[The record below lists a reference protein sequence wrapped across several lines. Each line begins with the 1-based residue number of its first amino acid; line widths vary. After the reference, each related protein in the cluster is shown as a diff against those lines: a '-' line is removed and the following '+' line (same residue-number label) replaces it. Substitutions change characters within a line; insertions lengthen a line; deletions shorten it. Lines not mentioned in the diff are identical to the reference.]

1 MTEAVAPLKA
11 KMEGEK
17 HCEVEFERQ
26 RSHSV
31 PIISGMEKIPGDCSG
46 SESVSFERE
55 TRADNR
61 RFSETRQPENTTSQ
75 KSVRR
80 LSSGGLMRNQ
90 KRRPSVKRAIVDRKQ
105 TSHHEKQP
113 KLRGF
118 TSGATTNPVPRVL
131 RHAQSRRERSK
142 SLPLL
147 RESCGQGDKGF
158 DEEIGS
164 PAPKEKQS
172 SDSKTYR
179 KMLHQ
184 RSMSLPTSLQ
194 YEPNP
199 EQSQK
204 EPALFS
210 TMRNISSSAN
220 FENFIFDMN
229 KLYFDSL
236 KQRDQEKQEMLSVE
250 RRRSWPFCWNK
261 SISNKSIESS
271 EQFSANFDIGLN
283 TQESLLV
290 NSNNIRIQRSK
301 SLPLMEISFFGKV
314 ATEKKT
320 IKEEV
325 SGADNG
331 CQHEASFRCGD
342 VLGEIIIRKEHS
354 RAKKKT
360 PIICS
365 NSLPF
370 GLSIES
376 EAKMSPNLIAKNS
389 LMKSLQSYHKLQ
401 DAVANRRKAI
411 SLPCIYA
418 GSLSKEETLFKFEKI
433 HSQTDETS
441 PPQKENSEESVLFPE
456 KGNGNISRLMPLRRA
471 RSLPFNLLEEQ
482 QQSGNDHIKNE
493 PKKGSFG
500 KHPDYIGRE
509 KSKSLPNILEGEHSL
524 SFSPIAM
531 PELLDKD
538 NNVPE
543 TVTAEEN
550 IYKTV
555 VEVDSEEQHSFPSE
569 GNGISTEQDE
579 NGANSKPL
587 NPRVD
592 FLKQQEANLDKH
604 QPNLSYPHKLRKRAR
619 GFSVPCLF
627 KMEKI
632 IEEPSDI
639 ELRSRARGFSIPS
652 SFQMEKI
659 IEEPSDSNGPQM
671 QRICGEY
678 QYKQDDTNSESKTS
692 EIVENITLS
701 DRSSIENFAAPSN
714 DNSTVFFHDK
724 SRGKQEGSHQMYD
737 HENYLQR
744 CDELVSQALAK
755 VNQLEF
761 SKSSSGLHSAAANGD
776 LECVK
781 RLVEKGDDVNS
792 IDESGWPV
800 LHAAIT
806 TGNFDCGEWL
816 VEAGADLVNYT
827 NFVIDEYRFLSQQ
840 VNQNY

>member
-1 MTEAVAPLKA
+1 
-11 KMEGEK
+11 MEGEK

-31 PIISGMEKIPGDCSG
+31 PVISRIEKVPDDCSG
-46 SESVSFERE
+46 SKSVSFERE
-55 TRADNR
+55 TRTENR
-61 RFSETRQPENTTSQ
+61 RFSETRQPKNTTSR

-90 KRRPSVKRAIVDRKQ
+90 KRRPYAKTAITDRKQ

-113 KLRGF
+113 NLRGF
-118 TSGATTNPVPRVL
+118 TTGIITNPAPRAL
-131 RHAQSRRERSK
+131 THAQSRRERSK

-147 RESCGQGDKGF
+147 RKSYEQDHKYYDG
-158 DEEIGS
+158 EIWS

-184 RSMSLPTSLQ
+184 RSMSLPTCLQ
-194 YEPNP
+194 YEPKP

-204 EPALFS
+204 HEKESALFS
-210 TMRNISSSAN
+210 TMRNASTSAN
-220 FENFIFDMN
+220 FENFVFDLN

-236 KQRDQEKQEMLSVE
+236 KQSDQEKQEMFSEE
-250 RRRSWPFCWNK
+250 RRRSWPFCWSK
-261 SISNKSIESS
+261 SVSNQSMESS
-271 EQFSANFDIGLN
+271 GQFSANFDIGLN
-283 TQESLLV
+283 RQESLLG

-301 SLPLMEISFFGKV
+301 SLPLMGISFFGEV
-314 ATEKKT
+314 RTEKKT
-320 IKEEV
+320 IKDEV
-325 SGADNG
+325 SRADNG
-331 CQHEASFRCGD
+331 CSHEASFRCGD
-342 VLGEIIIRKEHS
+342 VLGEIINRKEHS

-360 PIICS
+360 PIIRS
-365 NSLPF
+365 KSWPVV
-370 GLSIES
+370 LSIES
-376 EAKMSPNLIAKNS
+376 EAKMSPNLTAKNS
-389 LMKSLQSYHKLQ
+389 LMESLPRYHKLQ
-401 DAVANRRKAI
+401 DAVANRRKAR

-418 GSLSKEETLFKFEKI
+418 GSFPKEETLFKVQNIQSK
-433 HSQTDETS
+433 TDETS
-441 PPQKENSEESVLFPE
+441 LHQKENSEESVLVTE
-456 KGNGNISRLMPLRRA
+456 KVNGNISLLMPLKRA
-471 RSLPFNLLEEQ
+471 RSLPLNLLEEQ
-482 QQSGNDHIKNE
+482 QQSGNDHIKNKT
-493 PKKGSFG
+493 KKETFG
-500 KHPDYIGRE
+500 KHPDFIGRE
-509 KSKSLPNILEGEHSL
+509 KAKSLPNILEGEHSP

-531 PELLDKD
+531 PELLEKD
-538 NNVPE
+538 NNISQ
-543 TVTAEEN
+543 TDTAEEN

-555 VEVDSEEQHSFPSE
+555 VEVESEEQNTYPSE

-579 NGANSKPL
+579 IGANSEPL
-587 NPRVD
+587 GTRAD

-639 ELRSRARGFSIPS
+639 ELRSRARGFSIPG

-659 IEEPSDSNGPQM
+659 LEEPNDSDGSQM

-678 QYKQDDTNSESKTS
+678 EYNEQNDTNSEPKTA
-692 EIVENITLS
+692 EIVENNRLS
-701 DRSSIENFAAPSN
+701 DKSSIEYDFGAPSCN

-724 SRGKQEGSHQMYD
+724 SRGKQEGSQQMYD

-744 CDELVSQALAK
+744 YDEVVSQALAK

-761 SKSSSGLHSAAANGD
+761 SKSSSGLHRAAANGD

-781 RLVEKGDDVNS
+781 RLVEKGDDVNGV
-792 IDESGWPV
+792 DESGWPV

-816 VEAGADLVNYT
+816 VEAGADLIHYT
-827 NFVIDEYRFLSQQ
+827 NFVIDEYRILTQQ
-840 VNQNY
+840 VYQNF